1 MALNPYP
8 HLPYDPCPGDLDG
21 YQALSDYASRSAGW
35 VEQAA
40 KVLSLAQSPEWAGQS
55 ADAFRE
61 HVHSDVLPLVN
72 TAASSVGK
80 AANALRAWYLT
91 LSSLQ
96 AQAQAFNSQAAP
108 YVTELDAA
116 NSSLPASEQVAPGQS
131 APAIPLSPLA
141 LMLTPAQ
148 QTARAKAEAA
158 AGMLSGIIGKVDE
171 LHQQYLTAVRQCA
184 NQLDL
189 AGNMAPKPP
198 GFWDNLGH
206 GAEHYWDDAAGGV
219 SWLVHDAKIWETF
232 AEVANI
238 VSTVAGIL
246 ALFPPLSVVF
256 GPIALG
262 FAAFAL
268 LSDLVLAGFDGG
280 SWEQVG
286 LDAAAVIGGL
296 GVMKA
301 IGVLTKVYK
310 EAGAAKALETPTIAG
325 LLAKSN
331 LILKIPKVAD
341 AIKGADQTTEAV
353 PGLFRMIGQTFKDP
367 VGTSELSKAISLTGA
382 PDQLLNKA
390 AVWRAVD
397 IPCSLAGWTLT
408 GISVPGM
415 LSTVRGWASDGNP
428 SGFVLK
434 EAT

>member
-1 MALNPYP
+1 MA
-8 HLPYDPCPGDLDG
+8 
-21 YQALSDYASRSAGW
+21 
-35 VEQAA
+35 
-40 KVLSLAQSPEWAGQS
+40 
-55 ADAFRE
+55 
-61 HVHSDVLPLVN
+61 
-72 TAASSVGK
+72 
-80 AANALRAWYLT
+80 
-91 LSSLQ
+91 
-96 AQAQAFNSQAAP
+96 
-108 YVTELDAA
+108 
-116 NSSLPASEQVAPGQS
+116 
-131 APAIPLSPLA
+131 
-141 LMLTPAQ
+141 
-148 QTARAKAEAA
+148 
-158 AGMLSGIIGKVDE
+158 
-171 LHQQYLTAVRQCA
+171 
-184 NQLDL
+184 
-189 AGNMAPKPP
+189 
-198 GFWDNLGH
+198 
-206 GAEHYWDDAAGGV
+206 
-219 SWLVHDAKIWETF
+219 
-232 AEVANI
+232 
-238 VSTVAGIL
+238 
-246 ALFPPLSVVF
+246 
-256 GPIALG
+256 IALG

-325 LLAKSN
+325 LLAKSD

-382 PDQLLNKA
+382 PEQLLNKA

-397 IPCSLAGWTLT
+397 IPRSLAGWTLT

>member
-8 HLPYDPCPGDLDG
+8 NLSYDPCPGDLDG

-40 KVLSLAQSPEWAGQS
+40 KVLALAQSPEWAGQS

-61 HVHSDVLPLVN
+61 HVHADVLPLVN
-72 TAASSVGK
+72 TGASSVGK

-96 AQAQAFNSQAAP
+96 AQAKALNSQAAP
-108 YVTELDAA
+108 YVSELDAA
-116 NSSLPASEQVAPGQS
+116 NSSLPASERVVPGQS
-131 APAIPLSPLA
+131 ASVGLLNPLTPL
-141 LMLTPAQ
+141 LTPAQ
-148 QTARAKAEAA
+148 QTARVKAEAA
-158 AGMLSGIIGKVDE
+158 AGMLGGIIGKVDE
-171 LHQQYLTAVRQCA
+171 LHQQYLAAVRQCA

-198 GFWDNLGH
+198 GFWDGLGH
-206 GAEHYWDDAAGGV
+206 DAEHYWDDAAGGV
-219 SWLVHDAKIWETF
+219 SWLVHDAKIWETL

-256 GPIALG
+256 GPIALI
-262 FAAFAL
+262 AAGIAL
-268 LSDLVLAGFDGG
+268 ASDLVLAGFDGG

-296 GVMKA
+296 GIWKA
-301 IGVLTKVYK
+301 TRVLTDIYK
-310 EAGAAKALETPTIAG
+310 EAGAAKALETSTVAG
-325 LLAKSN
+325 LLAKSD
-331 LILKIPKVAD
+331 LILKIPTLGSAVKD
-341 AIKGADQTTEAV
+341 AQQTFDAV

-367 VGTSELSKAISLTGA
+367 AGTSELSKAISLTGA
-382 PDQLLNKA
+382 PDELLAKA
-390 AVWRAVD
+390 GAWRAVD
-397 IPCSLAGWTLT
+397 IFCSETGWALT
-408 GISVPGM
+408 GASIPGT
-415 LSTVRGWASDGNP
+415 LSTIRGWAGDYNP
-428 SGFVLK
+428 GGSS
-434 EAT
+434 